1 MSLPEP
7 AREPHPRLSPW
18 LALCPLGTLELD
30 ARTLDLRKADA
41 EIDQLTPELPVVL
54 IDQRPFSRRRL
65 RRLARRLG
73 VEVEREFIVLPTLG
87 NPIAVI
93 DDTEAAVRH
102 FWTAIATVPPGLAI
116 TALPAS
122 ALLEVARRL
131 PWSWTGAAA
140 PGRALVGRRA

>member
-1 MSLPEP
+1 MSFPEP
-7 AREPHPRLSPW
+7 AGRPLSAVPPW
-18 LALCPLGTLELD
+18 MTLCPLGTVEID
-30 ARTLDLRKADA
+30 ARTFGAGDT
-41 EIDQLTPELPVVL
+41 EQLKPDLPVVL

-65 RRLARRLG
+65 RKLARQLSIA
-73 VEVEREFIVLPTLG
+73 VEREFIVLPTLRR
-87 NPIAVI
+87 PIVLI

-122 ALLEVARRL
+122 VLLGLARQL

-140 PGRALVGRRA
+140 PGRALVGRRQ